1 MSSVECYATSSQ
13 QIRATKIE
21 VNAILSSVV
30 SYCTTISSTPV
41 TITATGYT
49 TFSCNSALDLSTISE
64 GATAYV
70 ATEVADGLVKL
81 QKTTAKVP
89 AGTGL
94 FIKGTAN
101 ETYTIDMTSDATEEP
116 ASNLLVG
123 APNGTTVEKA
133 TDGYNYVFGWT
144 EVSNP
149 GFYLINSNSAT
160 LPAGKAYLHTTSELD
175 APAGSRLGIIFD
187 DGEVTS
193 IESVSG
199 KLSDMS
205 GDFFD
210 LQGRKVANPTKG
222 LYIVN
227 GKKVVIK

>member
-1 MSSVECYATSSQ
+1 
-13 QIRATKIE
+13 
-21 VNAILSSVV
+21 
-30 SYCTTISSTPV
+30 
-41 TITATGYT
+41 
-49 TFSCNSALDLSTISE
+49 
-64 GATAYV
+64 
-70 ATEVADGLVKL
+70 
-81 QKTTAKVP
+81 
-89 AGTGL
+89 
-94 FIKGTAN
+94 
-101 ETYTIDMTSDATEEP
+101 
-116 ASNLLVG
+116 VG

-133 TDGYNYVFGWT
+133 TEGYNYVFGWT

-160 LPAGKAYLHTTSELD
+160 LPAGKAYLHTTSALD
-175 APAGSRLGIIFD
+175 ASAGSRLGIIFD